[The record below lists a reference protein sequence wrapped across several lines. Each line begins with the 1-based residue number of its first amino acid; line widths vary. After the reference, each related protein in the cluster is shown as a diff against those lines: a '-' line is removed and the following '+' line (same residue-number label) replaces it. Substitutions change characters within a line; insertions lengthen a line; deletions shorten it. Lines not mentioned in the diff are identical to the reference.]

1 MEVLENLYVMDSG
14 FQEGR
19 VERCGEEEHWKA
31 KDYRWGVDDCQGWS
45 TDLLPVAMK
54 ASFITV
60 NFQHDLVVKCLSG

>member
-1 MEVLENLYVMDSG
+1 MWGGRTLEG
-14 FQEGR
+14 QGITE
-19 VERCGEEEHWKA
+19 
-31 KDYRWGVDDCQGWS
+31 WGVDDCQGWS